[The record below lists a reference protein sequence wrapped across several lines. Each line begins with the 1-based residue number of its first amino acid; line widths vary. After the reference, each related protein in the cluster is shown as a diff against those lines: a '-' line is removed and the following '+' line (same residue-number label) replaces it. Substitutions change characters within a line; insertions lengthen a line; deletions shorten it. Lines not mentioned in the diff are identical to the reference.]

1 MDVKVTK
8 SANEK
13 LVEEIMLAGLTKVV
27 NEGEFYFEDG
37 KFKLSS
43 DGQVYMDVVSHVA
56 KDVYYVFGDRSIA
69 DMEG

>member
-13 LVEEIMLAGLTKVV
+13 LVSKIMLAGLTKVV
-27 NEGEFYFEDG
+27 NEGEYYYEDG
-37 KFKLSS
+37 KFKLS
-43 DGQVYMDVVSHVA
+43 QEAQTYMDTVCLVA
-56 KDVYYVFGDRSIA
+56 KDAYTMFGDRSIA